1 VDHSKLSGF
10 PDLSAGTN
18 LKFVGKVEVS
28 CVKSSPAGNDGN
40 AGLEQLTLFGQLDG
54 LDFTRKKVIIK

>member
-1 VDHSKLSGF
+1 MDHSKLSGF

-28 CVKSSPAGNDGN
+28 AVKSSPAGNDGN
-40 AGLEQLTLFGQLDG
+40 AGLEELTLLGQLDG
-54 LDFTRKKVIIK
+54 LDFTRKKVIKK